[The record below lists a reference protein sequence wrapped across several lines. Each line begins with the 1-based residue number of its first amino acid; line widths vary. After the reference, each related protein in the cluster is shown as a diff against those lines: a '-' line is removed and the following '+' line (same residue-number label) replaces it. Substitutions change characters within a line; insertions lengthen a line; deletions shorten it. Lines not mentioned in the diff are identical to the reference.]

1 VPSSSRLSGE
11 ICLKANGVLKQVQ
24 DDVAVVQDDVAV
36 VQDDVAVVQDD
47 VAVAQDDDLSVYN
60 SIQKQFQHKNW
71 EDLSVLKIDAFVG
84 QEFFVEV
91 MLDLG
96 HICGDI
102 DVF

>member
-1 VPSSSRLSGE
+1 MPSSSRLSGE

-36 VQDDVAVVQDD
+36 AQDD

>member
-36 VQDDVAVVQDD
+36 VQND